1 MPLQI
6 RRGTDAER
14 LAMTQPL
21 AQGELLFVSTPG
33 AERLYIGNGSTLG
46 GIQITG
52 YTNADAKDAAAAAF
66 TGGTHSGITFTYNTA
81 TDLIS
86 ANVDLSNYQGIL
98 RGDLKG
104 SVFADDSTMLVDAVS
119 GTIVGP
125 VTGNITGNVT

>member
-52 YTNADAKDAAAAAF
+52 YTNVE
-66 TGGTHSGITFTYNTA
+66 
-81 TDLIS
+81 LIVHFENFV
-86 ANVDLSNYQGIL
+86 AVCCHRLSL
-98 RGDLKG
+98 RR
-104 SVFADDSTMLVDAVS
+104 
-119 GTIVGP
+119 
-125 VTGNITGNVT
+125 